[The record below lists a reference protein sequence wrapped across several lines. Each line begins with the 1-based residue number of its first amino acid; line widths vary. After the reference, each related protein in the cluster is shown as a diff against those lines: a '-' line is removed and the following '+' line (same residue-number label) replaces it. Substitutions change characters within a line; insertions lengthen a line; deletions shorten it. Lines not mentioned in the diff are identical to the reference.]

1 MDTLLQQFEA
11 IVGSNGVL
19 TGEDVSSRAAGWNKG
34 PCEAAAIL
42 RPRNT
47 EELSRILKICH
58 AADQPVVPQGG
69 KTGVVDGCIAAGNE
83 IAISL
88 ERMKQIEEIDTA
100 SRTMTVQAGVPLQA
114 VQEAAETA
122 GFSFPLDFGARG
134 SATIGGNIATNAGGN
149 RVIRHGMTR
158 NLVLG
163 VEAVLADGT
172 VISSMSHVIK
182 NNAAYDLKQLF
193 IGSEGTLGIVARAVL
208 KLSPLL
214 TSENTVLAASDSFQK
229 VAQLL
234 NFMDR
239 ELGGQLS
246 SFEVMWNSYYQLA
259 TNEGETG
266 RQSPIERNYPFYI
279 LMESMGTDQAR
290 DAERFEL
297 LLEQALERE
306 LIVDAVIT
314 KSQKERDEL
323 WEIRDN
329 ITAFIEWWP
338 VFAYDISLAIPHME
352 GYLEGIEAD
361 IKARWP
367 QGKIAIFGHLGDGNL
382 HVVVSVGGDD
392 AETRHE
398 VNEIVYSALAPLQG
412 SLSAEHGIGL
422 EKRDYLQYSRSPEEI
437 ALMHTLKHA
446 LDPKGILNPGKVLR
460 KG

>member
-88 ERMKQIEEIDTA
+88 ERMKQIEEVDTA

-234 NFMDR
+234 NLMDR
-239 ELGGQLS
+239 AVFQRDVNS
-246 SFEVMWNSYYQLA
+246 TDSPSFDLLYWYDA
-259 TNEGETG
+259 HWDT
-266 RQSPIERNYPFYI
+266 PF
-279 LMESMGTDQAR
+279 R
-290 DAERFEL
+290 
-297 LLEQALERE
+297 
-306 LIVDAVIT
+306 
-314 KSQKERDEL
+314 
-323 WEIRDN
+323 
-329 ITAFIEWWP
+329 TAFCT
-338 VFAYDISLAIPHME
+338 
-352 GYLEGIEAD
+352 
-361 IKARWP
+361 
-367 QGKIAIFGHLGDGNL
+367 KIG
-382 HVVVSVGGDD
+382 
-392 AETRHE
+392 T
-398 VNEIVYSALAPLQG
+398 
-412 SLSAEHGIGL
+412 
-422 EKRDYLQYSRSPEEI
+422 
-437 ALMHTLKHA
+437 
-446 LDPKGILNPGKVLR
+446 
-460 KG
+460 

>member
-1 MDTLLQQFEA
+1 MDTLLQQFEQ

-19 TGEDVSSRAAGWNKG
+19 TGEDVSSREAGWAKG

-58 AADQPVVPQGG
+58 AANQPVVPQGG
-69 KTGVVDGCIAAGNE
+69 KTGLVDGGIAIANE

-88 ERMKQIEEIDTA
+88 ERMNQIEEVDTT
-100 SRTMTVQAGVPLQA
+100 SRTITVQAGVPLQA
-114 VQEAAETA
+114 VQEAAKAA
-122 GFSFPLDFGARG
+122 GFSFPMDLGARG

-214 TSENTVLAASDSFQK
+214 TSDNTVLAATDSFEK
-229 VAQLL
+229 VTQLL

-246 SFEVMWNSYYQLA
+246 SFEVMWNSYFQLV
-259 TNEGETG
+259 TNDGEYG
-266 RQSPIERNYPFYI
+266 RKSPMDRSYPYYVLIEA
-279 LMESMGTDQAR
+279 MGTDQSK
-290 DAERFEL
+290 DTERFEL
-297 LLEQALERE
+297 LLEQVFEQE
-306 LIVDAVIT
+306 LIVDAVIA
-314 KSQKERDEL
+314 KSHKERDEL

-329 ITAFIEWWP
+329 ITVFLDWWP
-338 VFAYDISLAIPHME
+338 VFLYDVSLAIPTMD
-352 GYLEGIEAD
+352 GYLATIESR

-367 QGKIAIFGHLGDGNL
+367 EGRIAIFGHLGDGNL
-382 HVVVSVGGDD
+382 HVVVSIGSDSPED
-392 AETRHE
+392 HHE
-398 VNEIVYSALAPLQG
+398 VNEIVYGELAPLNG

-437 ALMHTLKHA
+437 ALMHTLKQA

-460 KG
+460 QS